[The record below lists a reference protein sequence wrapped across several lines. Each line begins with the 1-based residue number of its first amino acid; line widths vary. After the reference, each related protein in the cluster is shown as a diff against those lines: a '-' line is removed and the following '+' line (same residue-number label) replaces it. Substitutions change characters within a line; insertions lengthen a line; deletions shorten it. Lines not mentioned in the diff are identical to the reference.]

1 MPRSKG
7 DAGWSLRAKKINHTA
22 GRCGFP
28 VLDLCRDETL
38 CQYIPDGL
46 HPNNEGH
53 RLLAKKFLQF
63 FKAL

>member
-1 MPRSKG
+1 MELKG
-7 DAGWSLRAKKINHTA
+7 KKINHTA
-22 GRCGFP
+22 GRYGFP
-28 VLDLCRDETL
+28 VLDLYRDETL

-63 FKAL
+63 F